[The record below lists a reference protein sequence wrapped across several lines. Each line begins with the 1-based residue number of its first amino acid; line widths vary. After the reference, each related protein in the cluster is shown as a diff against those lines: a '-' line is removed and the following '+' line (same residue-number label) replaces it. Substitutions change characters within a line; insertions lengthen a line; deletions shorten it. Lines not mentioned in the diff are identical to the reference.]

1 MMVPSHAVVG
11 VALTAPLLVV
21 APELAPVAALAGF
34 LGGVFPDLDLLVGT
48 HRKTLHFPLVGW
60 LVALPALVAAALVQT
75 PATVV
80 VAAFTVA
87 AAVHAGMDAL
97 GAGEE
102 LRPWERTNPYAVYL
116 HPRGRWLR
124 ARYWVPYDGSPHDL
138 AVTLARLSLWL
149 HTFVPGLPLTAF
161 EHTVRTGDSLA
172 GVGRLDEL
180 AGTLE
185 SGATGMDEDSLSG
198 IHEEIGELGAFVDT
212 AAASSRPAPK

>member
-1 MMVPSHAVVG
+1 MMVTSHAVVG

-80 VAAFTVA
+80 VAAFAVA

-138 AVTLARLSLWL
+138 AVTLVGALPGRLFFS
-149 HTFVPGLPLTAF
+149 G
-161 EHTVRTGDSLA
+161 TVRLLCALA
-172 GVGRLDEL
+172 VAVAAPYTLVRKRLPPYFER
-180 AGTLE
+180 
-185 SGATGMDEDSLSG
+185 
-198 IHEEIGELGAFVDT
+198 IV
-212 AAASSRPAPK
+212 